1 MKSIC
6 FNGEQK
12 SAFCIKAFAPMAA
25 EKCLLYKSICFNGG
39 RKVPFEK
46 SICMNAA
53 VKVAFGREAG
63 LARDSVR
70 CLFSKSICTN
80 RRMQVAFGR
89 KAFEWM
95 GKCKLPLVGKHLHE
109 WVPDRCL
116 CLKSICMNG
125 FRRSDFYDKH
135 LNEWAPQTR
144 IPQSAF
150 EWMSSAVLLSSN
162 SIRMNVLR
170 RGGFHWKAFVWM
182 GDT

>member
-70 CLFSKSICTN
+70 CLCSKSI
-80 RRMQVAFGR
+80 
-89 KAFEWM
+89 
-95 GKCKLPLVGKHLHE
+95 
-109 WVPDRCL
+109 
-116 CLKSICMNG
+116 
-125 FRRSDFYDKH
+125 
-135 LNEWAPQTR
+135 
-144 IPQSAF
+144 
-150 EWMSSAVLLSSN
+150 
-162 SIRMNVLR
+162 
-170 RGGFHWKAFVWM
+170 
-182 GDT
+182 

>member
-63 LARDSVR
+63 LAR
-70 CLFSKSICTN
+70 
-80 RRMQVAFGR
+80 
-89 KAFEWM
+89 
-95 GKCKLPLVGKHLHE
+95 
-109 WVPDRCL
+109 
-116 CLKSICMNG
+116 
-125 FRRSDFYDKH
+125 
-135 LNEWAPQTR
+135 
-144 IPQSAF
+144 
-150 EWMSSAVLLSSN
+150 
-162 SIRMNVLR
+162 
-170 RGGFHWKAFVWM
+170 
-182 GDT
+182 

>member
-70 CLFSKSICTN
+70 CLCSKSICTN

-89 KAFEWM
+89 KAFELM

-109 WVPDRCL
+109 
-116 CLKSICMNG
+116 
-125 FRRSDFYDKH
+125 
-135 LNEWAPQTR
+135 
-144 IPQSAF
+144 
-150 EWMSSAVLLSSN
+150 
-162 SIRMNVLR
+162 
-170 RGGFHWKAFVWM
+170 
-182 GDT
+182 